1 MNVTKENDNTYILDD
16 PAKATGLFW
25 RAAKLFL
32 GEVVRLGMPFLIP
45 SRSIDRVFYRVFY

>member
-32 GEVVRLGMPFLIP
+32 GEVVRLGMLVPEPFP
-45 SRSIDRVFYRVFY
+45 VN